1 MAALPLVLAAAGG
14 AALRGWAENVL
25 GDRERPSAAAARE
38 AQAAQLAAREEAL
51 TALRCELRGAREDAA
66 AAREAAE
73 TSAATLEEVQR
84 LHAETSAK
92 AAAAAD
98 RCAPNPTH
106 ARARTACVHACMHA
120 CRRARRVRG
129 RPDAFPPDRARARRA
144 RAPPNSE
151 KAACRPP
158 DRPPACLRWC
168 GRGRRCAPAP
178 AWQRGRAQ
186 KSSQGVTRGG
196 GCVGGGGRHAPAGRR
211 AQQTFGLCT
220 SKQATARNSS
230 CAPAPARHGHAARRG
245 REAGRR
251 NQVKG

>member
-25 GDRERPSAAAARE
+25 GGCDRERPSAAAARE

-106 ARARTACVHACMHA
+106 PRARTACVRACMHA
-120 CRRARRVRG
+120 GARAACVGARTPS
-129 RPDAFPPDRARARRA
+129 RPTARARAA
-144 RAPPNSE
+144 HV
-151 KAACRPP
+151 RPP
-158 DRPPACLRWC
+158 TQKRQLAARPTDRLPAC
-168 GRGRRCAPAP
+168 GGAAAAAAARR
-178 AWQRGRAQ
+178 R
-186 KSSQGVTRGG
+186 
-196 GCVGGGGRHAPAGRR
+196 
-211 AQQTFGLCT
+211 
-220 SKQATARNSS
+220 
-230 CAPAPARHGHAARRG
+230 RRG